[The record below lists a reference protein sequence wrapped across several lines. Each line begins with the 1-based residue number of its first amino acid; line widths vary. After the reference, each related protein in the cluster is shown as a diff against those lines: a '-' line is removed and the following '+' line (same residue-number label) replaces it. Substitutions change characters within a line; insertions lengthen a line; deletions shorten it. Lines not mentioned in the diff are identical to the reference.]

1 MIQPRSNLREGIQNS
16 HRWRRGDL
24 EVHTR
29 TDWLTR
35 SRVITVHISLFSNWV
50 PREAIKTC
58 EIYTQPWTES
68 KSPIANEP
76 SQRWTRNPNQ
86 NIFLFL
92 ERCGFYFSSPPAPPC
107 PAPSHPWE
115 QLWGGMKYWNQTE
128 GIKLE
133 INGREPNTGLELKQ
147 ILAVIEFGPFQC
159 ASEWR
164 NLHSQMHG

>member
-76 SQRWTRNPNQ
+76 TQRWTRNPDQ

-92 ERCGFYFSSPPAPPC
+92 ERCGFYFSSPPPPR
-107 PAPSHPWE
+107 PLSSLRTTVRGNEILESDGRNKAWDKWQGTKHRA
-115 QLWGGMKYWNQTE
+115 GTE
-128 GIKLE
+128 ANPGCDRIGAFPVCIWMEK
-133 INGREPNTGLELKQ
+133 T
-147 ILAVIEFGPFQC
+147 
-159 ASEWR
+159 S
-164 NLHSQMHG
+164 